1 MTLAVYSVLLA
12 CSSTPEGPRPDTP
25 ADTSEPA
32 PPTTPAPA
40 IDARAQI
47 VRLSMQLAG
56 RRPEP
61 EWVSGEPD
69 AARVAEVLEL
79 LLADPA
85 LGQRA
90 AWTWNESLHT
100 AAFAEAGSRW
110 DEIPVSTRRALNWE
124 PLAGVALVVAED
136 RPLTDL
142 VTAQSWP
149 ANPALAELLDRPY
162 AGVGEE
168 WAWTPYTD
176 GRPMAGMLS
185 TAGLWARHAA
195 DATNFQRRRANLVAH
210 VFVCADFFS
219 RDVNFQLV
227 TTDVASTAVE
237 DAVRTDP
244 ACITCHAALDPLA
257 GFLGGFGERSEP
269 SALDPW
275 LRYSPRLAE
284 YAAAGFPPAW
294 YGTPGSDLS
303 DLGRFIA
310 DDPRFPRCMARRTY
324 ESLTGASFDE
334 EPQAEALVSALV
346 DGGFKYDALVRAVVA
361 TDAWAAEVEHPS
373 SADQIATALSHA
385 YGLPDAGAGVHRS
398 LEEALFDGEL
408 RAMSGDTDDEMVL
421 VRNST
426 PGAGT
431 QLVAEWIART
441 ALPTALAADAALPAA
456 ERQLLPRSD
465 SPGETE
471 HRDALAALYLRFL
484 SREVALDGPEV
495 ERLYALFTAAG
506 SDTQG
511 AYGEVILALSRHPD
525 VGLH

>member
-1 MTLAVYSVLLA
+1 
-12 CSSTPEGPRPDTP
+12 
-25 ADTSEPA
+25 
-32 PPTTPAPA
+32 
-40 IDARAQI
+40 
-47 VRLSMQLAG
+47 
-56 RRPEP
+56 
-61 EWVSGEPD
+61 
-69 AARVAEVLEL
+69 
-79 LLADPA
+79 
-85 LGQRA
+85 
-90 AWTWNESLHT
+90 
-100 AAFAEAGSRW
+100 
-110 DEIPVSTRRALNWE
+110 
-124 PLAGVALVVAED
+124 
-136 RPLTDL
+136 
-142 VTAQSWP
+142 
-149 ANPALAELLDRPY
+149 
-162 AGVGEE
+162 
-168 WAWTPYTD
+168 
-176 GRPMAGMLS
+176 
-185 TAGLWARHAA
+185 
-195 DATNFQRRRANLVAH
+195 VAH